1 MAQKIWKKQK
11 NSEDLKKKNPTKKEM
26 LAAIQFLSNK
36 MFQFDNLFA
45 LYLEWKKEKNKF
57 NKYITN
63 RFKEQ
68 EKHKESTNG
77 SS

>member
-1 MAQKIWKKQK
+1 
-11 NSEDLKKKNPTKKEM
+11 M

-57 NKYITN
+57 NKYIAD

-68 EKHKESTNG
+68 EKESG
-77 SS
+77 SNK

>member
-1 MAQKIWKKQK
+1 M
-11 NSEDLKKKNPTKKEM
+11 KKKNPTKKEM

-57 NKYITN
+57 NKYIAD

-68 EKHKESTNG
+68 EKESG
-77 SS
+77 SNK